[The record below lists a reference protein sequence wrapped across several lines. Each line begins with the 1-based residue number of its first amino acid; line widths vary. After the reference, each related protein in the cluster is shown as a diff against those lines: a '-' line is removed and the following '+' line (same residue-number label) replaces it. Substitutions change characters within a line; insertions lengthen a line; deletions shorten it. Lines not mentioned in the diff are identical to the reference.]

1 MGKEIQFV
9 LYNLPDGSGGVQ
21 AYIEGETLWL
31 TQKSMAQLFGVGVP
45 AINKHLTN
53 IYEEGE
59 LDKTATISKM
69 EIVRQEGNQQ
79 VARERIFYN
88 LDAIISV
95 GYRVNSQRAT
105 YCAGSGPTGRGGMS
119 RIMRNFVGEY

>member
-59 LDKTATISKM
+59 LDKNATISKM
-69 EIVRQEGNQQ
+69 EIVRQEGNRQ

-105 YCAGSGPTGRGGMS
+105 YCAGSGHRGRRGGAVC
-119 RIMRNFVGEY
+119 RE

>member
-59 LDKTATISKM
+59 LDKNATISKM
-69 EIVRQEGNQQ
+69 EIVRQEGNRQ

-105 YCAGSGPTGRGGMS
+105 YCAGSGRTRADVEGQYVA
-119 RIMRNFVGEY
+119 NNA

>member
-69 EIVRQEGNQQ
+69 EIVRQEGNRQ
-79 VARERIFYN
+79 VERDRIFYN

-105 YCAGSGPTGRGGMS
+105 YCAGAGRTGAD
-119 RIMRNFVGEY
+119 GEGRYVANNA

>member
-45 AINKHLTN
+45 AIKKHLTN

-59 LDKTATISKM
+59 LDKNATISKM
-69 EIVRQEGNQQ
+69 EIVRQEGNRQ

-105 YCAGSGPTGRGGMS
+105 YCAGSGRIGADGEGRYVA
-119 RIMRNFVGEY
+119 NNA

>member
-9 LYNLPDGSGGVQ
+9 LYNLPDESGGVQ

-31 TQKSMAQLFGVGVP
+31 TQKSMAQLFGVEVNT
-45 AINKHLTN
+45 INYHFKE
-53 IYEEGE
+53 IYTSNE
-59 LDKTATISKM
+59 LAQEATISKM
-69 EIVRQEGNQQ
+69 EIVRQEGNRQ

-105 YCAGSGPTGRGGMS
+105 YCAGSGRIGADGEGRYVA
-119 RIMRNFVGEY
+119 NNA

>member
-9 LYNLPDGSGGVQ
+9 LYNLPDESGGVQ

-31 TQKSMAQLFGVGVP
+31 TQKSMAQSFGVEVNT
-45 AINKHLTN
+45 INYHLKE
-53 IYEEGE
+53 IYTSNE
-59 LDKTATISKM
+59 LAQEATISKM
-69 EIVRQEGNQQ
+69 EIVRQEGNRQ

-105 YCAGSGPTGRGGMS
+105 YCAGSGRTGAD
-119 RIMRNFVGEY
+119 GEGRYVANNA

>member
-9 LYNLPDGSGGVQ
+9 LYNLPDESGGVQ

-45 AINKHLTN
+45 AIKKHLTN

-59 LDKTATISKM
+59 LDKNATISKM
-69 EIVRQEGNQQ
+69 EIVRQEGNRQ

-105 YCAGSGPTGRGGMS
+105 YCAGSGRIGADGEGRYVA
-119 RIMRNFVGEY
+119 NNA